1 MPRCKSKADAK
12 SDSRPKT
19 LHKSPRPT
27 LGGEKELQES
37 CSGAGTEIVTHQPGK
52 PPIPDL
58 NEEFHEPEATPSTA
72 PLMKSERWDV
82 DLESIVRTIRALEHS
97 GHVSKEF
104 RLKFL
109 TWFSL
114 KASEHERGVVR
125 TFVKTMHDDPSG
137 LAEQL
142 VDTFSDIV
150 FCTRLR

>member
-1 MPRCKSKADAK
+1 MPRCKSRADAK

-19 LHKSPRPT
+19 LHRSPRPA

-37 CSGAGTEIVTHQPGK
+37 CSGAGTEIATQQPGK
-52 PPIPDL
+52 LPIPDL
-58 NEEFHEPEATPSTA
+58 NEEFREPEAAPSTA

-82 DLESIVRTIRALEHS
+82 DLETIVRTIRTLERS
-97 GHVSKEF
+97 GYVSKAF

-114 KASEHERGVVR
+114 KASERERGVVR
-125 TFVKTMHDDPSG
+125 TFVKTMNDDPSG

-142 VDTFSDIV
+142 VDTFSEIV
-150 FCTRLR
+150 FCSR